1 MFGPVVLTLSS
12 FQGFIIFQFQT
23 ARYEMSCKFV
33 EITVKTTLPVK
44 VFAFERKWPWVT
56 VDEVFDDFYEK

>member
-1 MFGPVVLTLSS
+1 MFGPVFLTLSS

-23 ARYEMSCKFV
+23 TRYEMSCKFV

-44 VFAFERKWPWVT
+44 VKCLRFQTKVAIGYCGRGLR
-56 VDEVFDDFYEK
+56 

>member
-1 MFGPVVLTLSS
+1 MFGPVFLTLSS
-12 FQGFIIFQFQT
+12 FQGFMIFQFQT

-44 VFAFERKWPWVT
+44 VKCLRFRTKVAMGYCGRGL
-56 VDEVFDDFYEK
+56 